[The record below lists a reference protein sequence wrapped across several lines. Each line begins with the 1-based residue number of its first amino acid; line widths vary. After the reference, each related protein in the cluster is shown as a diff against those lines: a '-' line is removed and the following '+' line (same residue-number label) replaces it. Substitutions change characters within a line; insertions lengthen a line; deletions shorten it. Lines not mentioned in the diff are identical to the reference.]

1 MTDTTAPEPLS
12 DLPPSQMD
20 PADLAAHVAREVRRD
35 WEASSEW
42 RQEAR
47 DAYEFVAG
55 RQWDEADIAKLNE
68 EKRPAITFNR
78 VAAMIDAVCGAQ
90 VNNRNE
96 IKFLPRAGDDGG
108 KAELLNGVAR
118 WVMDHTDA
126 EDEDSEAF
134 RDVAIC
140 GMGWTET
147 RMDYEEDP
155 EGKIVVE
162 RRDPFEMGWD
172 RSARRRNLTDAA
184 HVWSRQKFSPEKV
197 ASTWPE
203 FAGVIGLSRAG
214 LMDAPGKTPVNP
226 VRDRYAEGDAE
237 PLDNNDDVTVT
248 HFQWCERRTVY
259 RVLNE
264 GTGEIDEMPVDAWDA
279 LGEKLGEVER
289 DALRYVKQPVKCWYQ
304 VFECAGEVSK
314 VEKCPD
320 EFGPTFKCI
329 TGRWDRNRRVFYGLV
344 RAVRDP
350 QMWANKWL
358 SQSLHIINTNAKSG
372 VLYEEGAILNTR
384 KFEEEYAKTGS
395 AIEVAAG
402 ALSGGRIQ
410 PKVPPP
416 FPQAFD
422 RLMQFAIG
430 SMPDVTGI
438 NRELLGT
445 VDREQ
450 AGILEAQRKQASQA
464 VLAPMFDSLRQY
476 HKAQG
481 RLLMVFISKFI
492 PPGKVMRI
500 VGPDGN
506 PQDVQWM
513 GLPETGQ
520 FDVVVDQAPSSP
532 NQKSE
537 VWMALQPMLPVLVKE
552 VPPPVLLKLLK
563 FSPLPE
569 SVVNEITQEVQ
580 QMAQQ
585 PKPPDPALMKIQADM
600 QAQQAKTQMDMQMKQ
615 ADMQMTREKAEIEF
629 ANEMRKAEAGLQI
642 ERIRAEN
649 QMAIERMKAEHDA
662 RIKQQAAETDIAIT
676 ERKAAIENEKRTAQM
691 KQDRD
696 VLAEPVREIVEPI
709 QQVQESMAKFLADM
723 SRQNQEAMQHL
734 YALMGEV
741 RSLVTAEKEV
751 VRGPDGRV
759 AGARIKQQVL
769 N

>member
-1 MTDTTAPEPLS
+1 MTDASVPNPLP
-12 DLPPSQMD
+12 DIPPSEME
-20 PADLAAHVAREVRRD
+20 PSDLAAYIAREVRLD

-42 RQEAR
+42 RQEAK
-47 DAYEFVAG
+47 DAYDFVAG

-68 EKRPAITFNR
+68 ERRPAITFNR

-96 IKFLPRAGDDGG
+96 IKFLARAGDDGG

-118 WVMDHTDA
+118 WVMDQTNA

-134 RDVAIC
+134 RDVAIA

-147 RMDYEEDP
+147 RMDYEEEPD
-155 EGKIVVE
+155 GRIIVE

-197 ASTWPE
+197 AAQFPE
-203 FAGVIGLSRAG
+203 FAGVIGLARG
-214 LMDAPGKTPVNP
+214 VNMDAPAKVPVQP
-226 VRDRYAEGDAE
+226 MRDQYAEGDNNT
-237 PLDNNDDVTVT
+237 PDNTDDVTVT
-248 HFQWCERRTVY
+248 HFQWCERRKVY

-264 GTGEIDEMPVDAWDA
+264 GTGTIDEFSPDEWAA
-279 LGEKLGEVER
+279 LGEKLGEEVR
-289 DALRYVKQPVKCWYQ
+289 DGLRHVSPTVKCWYQ
-304 VFECAGEVSK
+304 VFECAGEVSE
-314 VEKCPD
+314 VTKCPD

-372 VLYEEGAILNTR
+372 VFYEEGAVENPR

-395 AIEVAAG
+395 AIQVAAG

-422 RLMQFAIG
+422 RLMQFAIS

-464 VLAPMFDSLRQY
+464 VLAPLFDSLRQY

-481 RLLMVFISKFI
+481 RLLMVFMGKFI
-492 PPGKVMRI
+492 PPGKALRI
-500 VGPDGN
+500 IGPDGN
-506 PQDVQWM
+506 PQDVQWL
-513 GLPETGQ
+513 GLPETAQ

-585 PKPPDPALMKIQADM
+585 PKPPDPALLKVQADM
-600 QAQQAKTQMDMQMKQ
+600 QATQAKTQADLEMKR
-615 ADMQMTREKAEIEF
+615 ADLEITKQKAEIEF
-629 ANEMRKAEAGLQI
+629 ANEMRKAEATLQI

-676 ERKAAIENEKRTAQM
+676 ERKATMETEKRAAQM

-696 VLAEPVREIVEPI
+696 VLAEPVRAIVEPI
-709 QQVQESMAKFLADM
+709 QQVQERMAQFLADM
-723 SRQNQEAMQHL
+723 GRQQQEHQQHT
-734 YALMGEV
+734 YALLGEM
-741 RSLVTAEKEV
+741 RQLLTAEKEI

-759 AGARIKQQVL
+759 AGARIKSGML